1 VPEVSILTI
10 LQVVVGLGLLNV
22 WLLRPAVETPYRGG
36 DATTLRG
43 EFEAYGLP
51 TWLFFVI
58 GALKITAGVVLLAGL
73 WLDVP
78 IRLAAGVVAV
88 LMLGSI
94 SMHLKV
100 SDPPRRSVPAVL
112 VLLMCAGIVLL
123 G

>member
-1 VPEVSILTI
+1 VPEFSILTI

-22 WLLRPAVETPYRGG
+22 WLVRASTETPYRGG

-51 TWLFFVI
+51 TWMFFVV
-58 GALKITAGVVLLAGL
+58 GALKITAGIVLLAGL
-73 WLDVP
+73 WLDTPV
-78 IRLAAGVVAV
+78 RLAAGVVAF

-94 SMHLKV
+94 SMHVKV
-100 SDPPRRSVPAVL
+100 SDPPMRSVPAVL

-123 G
+123 A